1 VSIFAGIEGAERE
14 LVVEDLI
21 GRGRSWHHGS
31 PSQIKRFREC
41 QSAWF
46 FESVHGFPRRS
57 TAATAAGTAMH
68 AELETYLRDGT
79 PPGPLASV
87 GLAYL
92 PTPPVPAELVEVPLA
107 IRAAGLAPIVARID
121 LVDPDRFAT
130 VIDHKS
136 TSSIS
141 KYAKTEDELRSDPQA
156 IIYAVA
162 TAPIFAHLAGRRAPK
177 PTPDYTTPARPGR
190 EVETYPGVALELD
203 ALDWLADGVRFE
215 HVYYQSKPL
224 RSARTSVTLSKT
236 DILDGWH
243 GVEADLRRMMAA
255 ASNAPHVSEVPHSLE
270 ACGNYGGCQFRKLC
284 AGLGRRTMG
293 VASAFFTDPGFA
305 GTPTPVT
312 KGSDSMGLL
321 ESLAKSRAAQ
331 TASAAPSTPSTPA
344 ADPFAV
350 GAAALQKM
358 RGDAPPAAPPST
370 PAPAADDDDEAELER
385 QLAERRAAKAAA
397 KAKAEAD
404 ALAAAEAEAKAKAE
418 AERLAAEKAEAERL
432 AAEKAEAERLAA
444 EKAEA
449 ERLERERRATQAPET
464 AAELDDEDAALERAI
479 AERRAAKAAAK
490 AAESSASTGPTI
502 NPPDGLPDGAPLPE
516 AELVSKDSDPVVPK
530 IAAVPPAYAG
540 VRLRSVKKDGM
551 IELFAALRL
560 ATTAAGMVPP
570 GDVLHLWKAPA
581 DGLTEAKRTAL
592 KYGVEVALA
601 MLQGKAIPSRDAED
615 GDAPA
620 TSTPAAPVT
629 PSAEPS
635 PKSPTPSEVLETP
648 APSAAPSRVLYV
660 GCVPRRAPVVYLAE
674 LLAPMIA
681 AAEAELAVQHYRIP
695 QYKRG
700 NDAVVARLA
709 HALRSGAIV
718 PPPALVVEV
727 GLPLSADALAE
738 LLPFYD
744 LIVERIG

>member
-46 FESVHGFPRRS
+46 LESVHGFPRKS

-162 TAPIFAHLAGRRAPK
+162 TAPIFAHLAGRRAPT

-224 RSARTSVTLSKT
+224 RSARTSLILSKT
-236 DILDGWH
+236 DIVDGWA

-255 ASNAPHVSEVPHSLE
+255 AADAPHVSEVPHSLE

-331 TASAAPSTPSTPA
+331 TASAAPLTPSTPA

-358 RGDAPPAAPPST
+358 RGDAPPST

-404 ALAAAEAEAKAKAE
+404 ALAA
-418 AERLAAEKAEAERL
+418 AEAERL

-540 VRLRSVKKDGM
+540 VRLRSIKKEGM

-560 ATTAAGMVPP
+560 ATTAAGMAPP

-601 MLQGKAIPSRDAED
+601 MLQGKAIPSRDADD

-620 TSTPAAPVT
+620 ASTAPT
-629 PSAEPS
+629 APTAPSAEPS